1 MDISI
6 ASLLDLVEMEDY
18 DSISANKENFA
29 KMLEAESK
37 SIYDTR
43 NKTGN
48 KKFASDE
55 LVVIARLKNALNR
68 LQQKYKFTRKSHRK
82 ASDKLVKDIKQM
94 EAKIHANAP
103 IPTPASVESKPTPV
117 AKATPA
123 KKPKATSTG
132 KPKGAPLA
140 KTVKKSTGKLKQVS
154 KKVASSSP
162 KPEPVVEE
170 AVKVE
175 PTVVQQPT
183 PKVQKVHSERRSA
196 EQVQQEKMM
205 KLMIAMMHE
214 TNKANQL
221 LEDKRHHAELEI
233 IENKKILLR
242 TEEARVKE
250 TIERAKTDRAESSNK
265 VKKFATSAHKSMFKV
280 KYDYL
285 NSEQGQYANK
295 DRNRTIRA
303 QEKSRVQRAQM
314 AREKAELALE
324 ATLQRNA
331 EKEKQRAE
339 RRRRDA
345 ERADRSERMQRSKK
359 ISELNKAFQG
369 VLTESSPLLG
379 GAWGIGSHVASKM
392 SGGLSWSPKAKQPTQ
407 EGGDGLMESA
417 AAGAVGAAGL
427 SLTGFLGKKF
437 KGLFG
442 GKNKP
447 KPSSSSGA
455 KIPKSLKL
463 GGKLAGPVAGI
474 IAGALEYQESGN
486 IKKSLSV
493 GGGASLGAVVGG
505 YLGTAI
511 GALGGP
517 IGMYLGGIAGSA
529 VGGYI
534 GGKAGTNVYD
544 IAKNTSDY
552 FAGGKEKRY
561 SGKNGLYTNAY
572 LLSSNK
578 RASNL
583 GISSSVKPKSA
594 METVKSI
601 MSSGKKVLSKNHID
615 MISKVA
621 NQHGIP
627 PEHLLAMA
635 QYESRGDANAVS
647 KTGAM
652 GLFQFTKGT
661 GKAYGLM
668 NDSDR
673 LDPLKNTVA
682 AAKLYKDNKKYLE
695 AHNEQATLEN
705 IYMAHQEGAGGAR
718 ILLKASRGEGSLTDT
733 VRRNMSLNVGSNA
746 GGMSDQEKAT
756 RFLQVNSEKLNS
768 AKSMIMSQIQLD
780 STAKASK
787 SSPAPVNI
795 VGGSPSSNV
804 TNNNTTVINKPDTD
818 PTIRRMLN
826 QMMYPSGFAY

>member
-18 DSISANKENFA
+18 DSISANKEKFA
-29 KMLEAESK
+29 KMLEDESK

-68 LQQKYKFTRKSHRK
+68 LQQKYKFTKKSYRKT
-82 ASDKLVKDIKQM
+82 SDKLVKDIKKM

-103 IPTPASVESKPTPV
+103 IPTPASVENKPAPV
-117 AKATPA
+117 VKATPTP
-123 KKPKATSTG
+123 KPKASTTN
-132 KPKGAPLA
+132 KPKSAPLA
-140 KTVKKSTGKLKQVS
+140 KPVKKKSTGKLKQVS
-154 KKVASSSP
+154 KKVATSSP

-170 AVKVE
+170 VVKVE

-183 PKVQKVHSERRSA
+183 PTPKVQKVHSERRTA
-196 EQVQQEKMM
+196 AQVQQEKMM

-250 TIERAKTDRAESSNK
+250 TIERAKTDRTESSNK

-314 AREKAELALE
+314 AREKAELALQ

-345 ERADRSERMQRSKK
+345 ERSDRAERMQRSKK

-369 VLTESSPLLG
+369 ILTESSPLIG
-379 GAWGIGSHVASKM
+379 GAWGIGSHVAGKLS
-392 SGGLSWSPKAKQPTQ
+392 SGLSWSPKPKQQTQ
-407 EGGDGLMESA
+407 EGGSDLAESA
-417 AAGAVGAAGL
+417 AAGAGGAAGL
-427 SLTGFLGKKF
+427 SITSYLGRKF
-437 KGLFG
+437 KGMFS
-442 GKNKP
+442 NKGTP
-447 KPSSSSGA
+447 KSGA
-455 KIPKSLKL
+455 GTSSKLPKSLKL
-463 GGKLAGPVAGI
+463 GGKLAAPVAGI
-474 IAGALEYQESGN
+474 IAGALEYEKSGN
-486 IKKSLSV
+486 IKKSLTV

-505 YLGTAI
+505 YLGAAI
-511 GALGGP
+511 GSLGGP

-529 VGGYI
+529 VGGYV
-534 GGKAGTNVYD
+534 GSKAGSNVYD
-544 IAKNTSDY
+544 MAKGASDY
-552 FAGGKEKRY
+552 LSGNKSTKY

-572 LLSSNK
+572 LLSMN
-578 RASNL
+578 
-583 GISSSVKPKSA
+583 KPKAKEVYNSKQSTSS
-594 METVKSI
+594 ENTPVGTVKKM
-601 MSSGKKVLSKNHID
+601 MSAETPNPNKKQGEFYKTAYDMLYKEAIASGAPNPEVLAHLGATQASLETGNGKSAPKNNIFGIKGKGKNLQTTKEFID
-615 MISKVA
+615 GKMVTRK
-621 NQHGIP
+621 
-627 PEHLLAMA
+627 
-635 QYESRGDANAVS
+635 ESFAEYGSREESA
-647 KTGAM
+647 
-652 GLFQFTKGT
+652 
-661 GKAYGLM
+661 KAYINLM
-668 NDSDR
+668 MKSR
-673 LDPLKNTVA
+673 R
-682 AAKLYKDNKKYLE
+682 YKD
-695 AHNEQATLEN
+695 
-705 IYMAHQEGAGGAR
+705 
-718 ILLKASRGEGSLTDT
+718 
-733 VRRNMSLNVGSNA
+733 VV
-746 GGMSDQEKAT
+746 
-756 RFLQVNSEKLNS
+756 S
-768 AKSMIMSQIQLD
+768 AKSVEEAIIAQSRSGYATD
-780 STAKASK
+780 PKYASK
-787 SSPAPVNI
+787 LKSIFSNNSGLTFAQKEVDTMEKSTKASPAPVNI
-795 VGGSPSSNV
+795 VGGSPNSNV
-804 TNNNTTVINKPDTD
+804 TNNTTTIINKPDTD